1 METRMM
7 QKHRD
12 SNWLVQPKRHTMRRV
27 LPLKITEAV
36 RKSMGCNMFK
46 KKKKNPSKNKTANWT
61 NTNTHTHS
69 SCYNNV
75 Q

>member
-1 METRMM
+1 MM

-27 LPLKITEAV
+27 SPLKITEAV

-46 KKKKNPSKNKTANWT
+46 KKKKKNPAKIKQQTGPIR
-61 NTNTHTHS
+61 THTHT
-69 SCYNNV
+69 
-75 Q
+75 QQLLQ